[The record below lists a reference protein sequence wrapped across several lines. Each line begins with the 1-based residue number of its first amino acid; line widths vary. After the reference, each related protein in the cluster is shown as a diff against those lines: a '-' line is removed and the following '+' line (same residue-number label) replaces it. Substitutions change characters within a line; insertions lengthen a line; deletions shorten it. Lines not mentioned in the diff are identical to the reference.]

1 MQIRVRE
8 RAGDVRA
15 ASDGTLQPP
24 CAKCAHV
31 QASVA
36 RSPLDAL
43 AGREPRWLCHR
54 HHLAELFELLEIA
67 QEARMNDPYPV
78 PPDAEDDG
86 KDNITTIPHV

>member
-1 MQIRVRE
+1 MQRARE

-15 ASDGTLQPP
+15 VSDGALQPP

-36 RSPLDAL
+36 RSPLDRL
-43 AGREPRWLCHR
+43 EGKPPRALCHR

-67 QEARMNDPYPV
+67 QEASR
-78 PPDAEDDG
+78 E
-86 KDNITTIPHV
+86 